1 VNATRIESDSL
12 RSKRI
17 SEQHR
22 ARGSVRVRVLSGL
35 VGQQAE
41 SALFLAAWMQWRIAC
56 LGAKVEL
63 ERTNTCQVISLTQQR
78 IASQD
83 FELLRAAK
91 NVQMNVL
98 MNVVRSWFALMANLR
113 FLWRYFILGADRQ
126 HQHETTFSDSMRLQ
140 LATHTLVTDIAGMP
154 TVAHPLEQQIC
165 DVASQRQC
173 VLASNRQVCRSAVD
187 LVAEAREY
195 AVQLRVFLFWQISW
209 CTTQESC
216 EREMFVRRFLHS
228 EHRSSF
234 CMAAFFTVLTRCQ
247 SARILRTTWASW
259 SQKVRELSIIA
270 KSLACFADAHYSSLR
285 RFCLASWH
293 SVVHDI
299 VKLREVENSRGP
311 FMTFYRLQVV
321 FCALRNWINQVS
333 KVRGM
338 WAVVINTSIHHASF
352 RSDADYLRGCYRGRC
367 YSRQLAQNLVTI
379 AAFCTW
385 ELYVLEQQRAH
396 LIHRSEQ
403 QHDALRVRDALRAQ
417 QIASLMVSRSVVE
430 TTVAMFYGWSAAVHF
445 ARLLIADSWSAWRSV
460 VNATRIEADSLR
472 SMRISEQHRARG
484 FVRVRVLSGL
494 VVQQA
499 ETALF
504 LAAWLQWRIACLGA
518 KAELER
524 TNSCQV
530 ISLTQQRIASQDFEL
545 LRVAKKVQMNVLLN
559 VVRSWFALM
568 ANLRFVWRYFI
579 LGAERHHQ
587 HETTFP
593 DSMHLQLATNK
604 LVRHMVGMP
613 TVAHPLEQQICDV
626 ASQRQCVLASNRQVC
641 RSAVDLDA
649 EARGYAILLRVFLS
663 WQISWCTT
671 QESCERDMLV
681 HKLSHS
687 EHRNSFCLA
696 TLLTVLT
703 RCQSARILRTTWVS
717 WSQKVMNTGRHVGL
731 RAEQSVC
738 SAIKLRIMLSW
749 RDISVRS
756 CTRRAFGHVIVRFCI
771 MAVHSKF
778 SARAVLDAW
787 HSLTRWRRLNS
798 CLVEVLAR
806 GVCQTSWNQAALEQ
820 FAYSRVACCIAIRFG
835 VKRRLSILLFAWRN
849 CSAASLGEIRASRA
863 LEEGTRQFVD
873 DNLAFARQFVL
884 SHHMFLCTVVLR
896 HAFHAWKQQVLHA
909 ERFTQNSLASSGHLD
924 IVSYPTSTGPS
935 STTTCTHQLQMVAQ
949 HHRTRCRHL
958 VFRVV
963 SGWKLILEV
972 GILCSHRRPASHEVG
987 CLAKSHIHDEQKLEA
1002 SAHAALAKIAASVH
1016 QNVPDR
1022 RSGHVG
1028 AVVDSRVS
1036 PCRPQTM
1043 RLAQASLPAACADTP
1058 VCRKPCWSDETW
1070 LLAAGTT
1077 RVADAPAVDQQRKW
1091 YQTAASVVPSAWPSP
1106 HGSKFCKF
1114 PEFAMTEAVA
1124 EPLQLSTPYHRMI
1137 ADLGG

>member
-12 RSKRI
+12 RSMRI

-41 SALFLAAWMQWRIAC
+41 SALFLAAWLQWQIAC

-83 FELLRAAK
+83 FELLRVAK

-126 HQHETTFSDSMRLQ
+126 HQHETTFSDSMRLL
-140 LATHTLVTDIAGMP
+140 LATKTLVTDIAGMP
-154 TVAHPLEQQIC
+154 TVAHPLEQNFS
-165 DVASQRQC
+165 DLASQHQC
-173 VLASNRQVCRSAVD
+173 MLAGNRQVCRSAVD
-187 LVAEAREY
+187 LVSEAREY
-195 AVQLRVFLFWQISW
+195 AVQLCVFVFWQISW

-259 SQKVRELSIIA
+259 SQKV
-270 KSLACFADAHYSSLR
+270 
-285 RFCLASWH
+285 
-293 SVVHDI
+293 
-299 VKLREVENSRGP
+299 
-311 FMTFYRLQVV
+311 M
-321 FCALRNWINQVS
+321 
-333 KVRGM
+333 
-338 WAVVINTSIHHASF
+338 
-352 RSDADYLRGCYRGRC
+352 
-367 YSRQLAQNLVTI
+367 
-379 AAFCTW
+379 
-385 ELYVLEQQRAH
+385 
-396 LIHRSEQ
+396 
-403 QHDALRVRDALRAQ
+403 
-417 QIASLMVSRSVVE
+417 
-430 TTVAMFYGWSAAVHF
+430 
-445 ARLLIADSWSAWRSV
+445 
-460 VNATRIEADSLR
+460 NA
-472 SMRISEQHRARG
+472 
-484 FVRVRVLSGL
+484 
-494 VVQQA
+494 
-499 ETALF
+499 
-504 LAAWLQWRIACLGA
+504 
-518 KAELER
+518 
-524 TNSCQV
+524 
-530 ISLTQQRIASQDFEL
+530 
-545 LRVAKKVQMNVLLN
+545 
-559 VVRSWFALM
+559 
-568 ANLRFVWRYFI
+568 
-579 LGAERHHQ
+579 
-587 HETTFP
+587 
-593 DSMHLQLATNK
+593 
-604 LVRHMVGMP
+604 
-613 TVAHPLEQQICDV
+613 
-626 ASQRQCVLASNRQVC
+626 
-641 RSAVDLDA
+641 
-649 EARGYAILLRVFLS
+649 
-663 WQISWCTT
+663 
-671 QESCERDMLV
+671 
-681 HKLSHS
+681 
-687 EHRNSFCLA
+687 
-696 TLLTVLT
+696 
-703 RCQSARILRTTWVS
+703 
-717 WSQKVMNTGRHVGL
+717 GRHVGL

-738 SAIKLRIMLSW
+738 AIKLRIMLSW

-778 SARAVLDAW
+778 SAWAVLDAW

-798 CLVEVLAR
+798 CLVEVLAS
-806 GVCQTSWNQAALEQ
+806 GVCQTSWNQAALGQ

-835 VKRRLSILLFAWRN
+835 VKRRLSILLFAWKN
-849 CSAASLGEIRASRA
+849 CSAANLGEVRASRA

-924 IVSYPTSTGPS
+924 TASYPTSTGPS
-935 STTTCTHQLQMVAQ
+935 STTTCTHQLQLVAQ

-972 GILCSHRRPASHEVG
+972 GILCIHRRPASHEVG

-1016 QNVPDR
+1016 QDVPDR

-1058 VCRKPCWSDETW
+1058 VCRKQCWSDETW

-1091 YQTAASVVPSAWPSP
+1091 YQTAATVVPSAWPSP
-1106 HGSKFCKF
+1106 HGSKLCKF
-1114 PEFAMTEAVA
+1114 PELAMQEAVA